1 MAKTGIKISFESKK
15 QTPYFMIVKEYY
27 DDNGVVEHAE
37 VIYQEDDL
45 DSDIEIDGNVVL
57 KVTETGVELHGP
69 TSVEPWI

>member
-1 MAKTGIKISFESKK
+1 MGKTGIKISFESRK
-15 QTPYFMIVKEYY
+15 QTPYFMIIKEYY
-27 DDNGVVEHAE
+27 SKSGVMEHAE

-57 KVTETGVELHGP
+57 KVTETGTELHGE